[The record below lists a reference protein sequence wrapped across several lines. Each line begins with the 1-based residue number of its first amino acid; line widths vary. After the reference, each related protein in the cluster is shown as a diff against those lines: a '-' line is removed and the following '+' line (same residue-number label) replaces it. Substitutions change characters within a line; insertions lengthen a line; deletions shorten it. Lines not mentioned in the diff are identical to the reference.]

1 MFLNIYSDASCTT
14 IVANPVV
21 GTYSIFKTQGLWT
34 AGEYNVYTGTDEELT
49 LTLQGATNRNSSLSS
64 QLLAEGDIW
73 CPSFEWG
80 TYENPTRLQY
90 YLSPRA
96 YFTFELYKTDTNLM
110 YVKRAFFA
118 VRVRANVET
127 WQAVNFGG
135 TATEYI
141 GSPGAE
147 FVGFRFNAANKDIVQ
162 IYDSSAFHAN
172 GDYLGIDILYR
183 EPGQTGNAVR
193 WNFISISKFQQYIG
207 DDFPRPSYDV
217 KNNVRRGG
225 KGTGTV
231 PRGTIP
237 ALPVHSIN
245 SLLMNTCQG
254 RGRGLTYYCLKGEAL
269 SKVTNAMYPKVTLF
283 EKSVAA
289 RRESF
294 VSLIGIPYAVS
305 TETNPTDS
313 VFLADYQV
321 PCGTGNANWLSD
333 LAVEINFGKFML
345 AGNLSDTY
353 ADIVYT
359 TYTLWLP
366 GVGNMNIEPSA
377 CAQGYI
383 RVDGI
388 LDLRNGNILYC
399 VYTYADQNQGE
410 VIYAHASGNIGVH
423 IPLSGGTY
431 SNNVASTV
439 GMAMAGAAT
448 AMVAAVSGGSS
459 LAVMGGLAAAG
470 KGTMSTFEDTITM
483 PHYDR
488 SGAVDT
494 VCGGW
499 STPGCRL
506 VVSQNYLIMPSE
518 YITLLGRPSAG
529 IEIDNPETQEVEVS
543 SKLGDY
549 KDSGFLKVKMIK
561 LDGIDAT
568 DEEKDELL
576 RLLAEGVFI

>member
-1 MFLNIYSDASCTT
+1 MFLTLYSDSSCTN
-14 IVANPVV
+14 ILANPVV
-21 GTYSIFKTQGLWT
+21 GTYSVLKTQGMWG
-34 AGEYNVYTGTDEELT
+34 AGEYDVYTGTEDELT
-49 LTLQGATNRNSSLSS
+49 LTLQGAINRNSSLAS
-64 QLLAEGDIW
+64 QLLAEGDVW

-80 TYENPTRLQY
+80 TYANPTHLEY

-96 YFTFELYKTDTNLM
+96 RIELNLYKEDNIM
-110 YVKRAFFA
+110 RIKNAFFA
-118 VRVRANVET
+118 VRIRANVET
-127 WQAVNFGG
+127 WRAVNFGG
-135 TATEYI
+135 TVTEPL
-141 GSPGAE
+141 GSAGAE
-147 FVGFRFNAANKDIVQ
+147 FVGIRFNAANKDVVQ
-162 IYDSSAFHAN
+162 IYDSSAYHAN
-172 GDYLGIDILYR
+172 GDYLGIDFLYR
-183 EPGQTGNAVR
+183 EPGQTGNSVR
-193 WNFISISKFQQYIG
+193 WNFISVSKFQEYIG

-225 KGTGTV
+225 RGSGTV

-237 ALPVHSIN
+237 ALPVQAID
-245 SLLMNTCQG
+245 SLLISTCQG
-254 RGRGLTYYCLKGEAL
+254 CGKGLTYYSLKGDAL
-269 SKVTNAMYPKVTLF
+269 SNITNAMYPKVTLF

-294 VSLIGIPYAVS
+294 VSLIGIPYAVA

-321 PCGTGNANWLSD
+321 PCGSGNANWLTH
-333 LAVEINFGKFML
+333 LAVEINFGKFSL
-345 AGNLSDTY
+345 SGNLSDTF

-377 CAQGYI
+377 CAQGYV

-410 VIYAHASGNIGVH
+410 VIYAHASGNIAVH

-431 SNNVASTV
+431 NNNVASTV

-448 AMVAAVSGGSS
+448 AAVAAVSGGSA
-459 LAVMGGLAAAG
+459 LAVMGGLVAAG
-470 KGTMSTFEDTITM
+470 KGTMNTFEEAITM

-499 STPGCRL
+499 ATPGCRL
-506 VVSQNYLIMPSE
+506 VVSQNYLIMPDE
-518 YITLLGRPSAG
+518 YVTLLGRPSAG
-529 IEIDNPETQEVEVS
+529 VEIDNPETQELEVS
-543 SKLGDY
+543 SKLRDY
-549 KDSGFLKVKMIK
+549 KNSGFLKVKMIK